1 MEVIKLPKKLTTND
15 SYAESAQAFIKA
27 KRKDFKNNEEFFK
40 FVYGR
45 EPINNEAQTLAN
57 QVNRG
62 KYAADFVG
70 LMIERFGLDN
80 VTLGEFY
87 KGGYDE

>member
-1 MEVIKLPKKLTTND
+1 MEAKTLPKKLTTND
-15 SYAESAQAFIKA
+15 SYANSAQAFIKA
-27 KRKDFKNNEEFFK
+27 KRKDFKNNEAFFR
-40 FVYGR
+40 FVYDR
-45 EPINNEAQTLAN
+45 EPIGNEAQTLAN

-70 LMIERFGLDN
+70 LMMDKFCLDD

-87 KGGYDE
+87 KGKK